1 MIHLLSF
8 ADKRMSKSLDRLA
21 YQAEQMRFFDQL
33 HMFDEDD
40 LSCDFRTLYK
50 EKLVSGL
57 RGYGYWVWK
66 PQVISQVLDRIGDN
80 DLLLYLDA
88 GCHLNKLGL
97 GRLKHYFH
105 ILDSSPQGILAF
117 QSKPPTRDLSPL
129 KYDGRKLF
137 DQWNYE
143 WIKGDLFDH
152 LGVRHDSFYTHAR
165 VIGAGIILIKNC
177 KSAKAII
184 SEWLSVIRHDFSL
197 LDDTPSKSPNLKGF
211 QEHRHD
217 QAIFS
222 LLCLKYNVPTLSSYE
237 YWYPKSSSSYRL
249 NPDWSALKD
258 FPIHARR
265 DKDFGMLYSIK
276 VFLWRLPKRMLSLPR
291 RIFFF
296 IRSKMS

>member
-8 ADKRMSKSLDRLA
+8 ADKRMSRSLDRLA
-21 YQAEQMRFFDQL
+21 YQAEQMRFFDKL

-40 LSCDFRTLYK
+40 LPLDFRSLYK
-50 EKLVSGL
+50 DKLVSGS
-57 RGYGYWVWK
+57 RGYGYWAWK
-66 PQVISQVLDRIGDN
+66 PQVISQVLERMADN

-97 GRLKHYFH
+97 DRLKRYFY

-117 QSKPPTRDLSPL
+117 QSKPPTSDRSPL

-152 LGVRHDSFYTHAR
+152 FGVRHDLSYTHAR
-165 VIGAGIILIKNC
+165 VIGAGIILFKNC

-184 SEWLSVIRHDFSL
+184 SEWQSVVHHDFSL
-197 LDDTPSKSPNLKGF
+197 LDDSPSKSLNLSGF
-211 QEHRHD
+211 KEHRHD

-222 LLCLKYNVPTLSSYE
+222 LICLKHNVPTLSSYE
-237 YWYPKSSSSYRL
+237 YWYPKSTSSYRL
-249 NPDWSALKD
+249 KPDWNALKE

-265 DKDFGMLYSIK
+265 DKDFGLFYSVK
-276 VFLWRLPKRMLSLPR
+276 SFLVRLPKRLLSLPH
-291 RIFFF
+291 RISFL
-296 IRSKMS
+296 IRAKKP